1 MKQRQLWMI
10 IGVVLLTIG
19 FASAQRYTTID
30 APGAGTGAGQGTFP
44 QNITDLGLIFGYYVD
59 SNSVAHGFLRSREG
73 NYTTFDVSGA
83 GTGAGQGTFPYSIN
97 PAVTITGQYI
107 DSSNVIHGFIRTA
120 DGNVTKFDAPGAGN
134 GAGEGTLS
142 YNINPSGEVAG
153 YYWDAADVA
162 HVFLRYRD
170 GSFLTYEGPG
180 AGTGAGQGTGT
191 SAGIGLNPEGAV
203 AGAIIDDNNVL
214 HGYFRKPDGT
224 FVVIDAP
231 GAGTGPGQGTDTDG
245 VSASYFVSGL
255 VYGFE
260 WRFARLR
267 SLR

>member
-1 MKQRQLWMI
+1 M
-10 IGVVLLTIG
+10 
-19 FASAQRYTTID
+19 AQDRELFRRTSPIS
-30 APGAGTGAGQGTFP
+30 
-44 QNITDLGLIFGYYVD
+44 GLIFGYYVD
-59 SNSVAHGFLRSREG
+59 SHSVAHGFLRSWEG
-73 NYTTFDVSGA
+73 HYTTFDVSGA

-107 DSSNVIHGFIRTA
+107 DSSNVIHGFIRNA
-120 DGNVTKFDAPGAGN
+120 DGNITKFDAPGAGN

-142 YNINPSGEVAG
+142 FNIDPSGEVAG

-191 SAGIGLNPEGAV
+191 SAGIGLNPEGAL

-245 VSASYFVSGL
+245 VGAELLRFGTL
-255 VYGFE
+255 CGFE
-260 WRFARLR
+260 RRFPRLVR
-267 SLR
+267 YADGRLTEFNVPGAGSGSGQGTLPEVFNPWT